1 MELIA
6 LTVPDV
12 IIDGILFIEHKL
24 HVAAILMIDQHLL
37 FLDIEDVL
45 RAISHQ
51 GGLGALHVFF
61 DRKRIGFSGFA
72 PLLLEERD
80 ILAVELLERLVLSLL
95 ADAFAVQ
102 PTRTTAPRVSTRPN
116 ILFLASPS

>member
-24 HVAAILMIDQHLL
+24 HV
-37 FLDIEDVL
+37 
-45 RAISHQ
+45 
-51 GGLGALHVFF
+51 FF

-72 PLLLEERD
+72 SLLLEERD

-95 ADAFAVQ
+95 AETFAV
-102 PTRTTAPRVSTRPN
+102 TGLAGTDTVAPMAPKPPMLDV
-116 ILFLASPS
+116 